1 MRVGTGMVESIL
13 RSHVVAMGAVVGVNT
28 PGVAVVRVVRMVR
41 TRMVMIICGR
51 CGDDK
56 KVT

>member
-1 MRVGTGMVESIL
+1 MVESIL